1 MLAEIRRLV
10 VRMAEEHPT
19 WGYTRVLGALTNVGH
34 RVSRSSIARILKAHG
49 IPPVPE
55 RPTSWQTFLH
65 AHWGAIAGADFF
77 TTEVWTRRGLATYYD
92 EHETLIALHVRLSV
106 GQIRRLAR
114 TPDASPHGG
123 T

>member
-1 MLAEIRRLV
+1 
-10 VRMAEEHPT
+10 MAEEHPT

-65 AHWGAIAGADFF
+65 AHWSAIAGADFF

>member
-65 AHWGAIAGADFF
+65 AHWGAIAGAEFF

>member
-65 AHWGAIAGADFF
+65 AHWGTIAGAEFF

-106 GQIRRLAR
+106 GQIQRLAR